1 MATRSVIK
9 VEGFTNAQ
17 LYKHYD
23 GYPDGTLPW
32 LEKFNTQFTLRRG
45 EDPSYKFAQLIR
57 SSVFMKDEFSL
68 DESTDTGWG
77 VFGYNDNLGQEFE
90 YLLKSDGT
98 VTYRLIE

>member
-9 VEGFTNAQ
+9 VEGLTNAQ

-23 GYPDGTLPW
+23 GYPGATLPW
-32 LEKFNTQFTLRRG
+32 LEKFNTQFTQRRG

-57 SSVFMKDEFSL
+57 STVFMKDEFNL

-77 VFGYNDNLGQEFE
+77 VVGYSDNLGQEFE

-98 VTYRLIE
+98 VTYRQIE